1 MIAVKVVGFN
11 ILPDGFTSLLDT
23 PVFDEDFLL
32 SKKPKVYEDLCGSG
46 PQSAS
51 GTVSIPLKRLHDFKH
66 HAFKVINDRAMDA
79 LVASVKENG
88 IITPLIVRRDGND
101 YEVIS
106 GHRRKEAAAILKLE
120 TVPCTIAD
128 YDDEEALLIMCN
140 SNLLPSERAK
150 SISIKYDIL
159 MKRKGLERDGSGR
172 TRNTVAKEMGV
183 SPSLIDRCR
192 FLYGL
197 GDRIMEVVDLGNI
210 RETLA
215 VNKVRFMNATA
226 RDLLFSRIRRHNT
239 VFTERCLDEV
249 LAYDKRGEL
258 TQDLLDRIVERH
270 EKKKEAAKERR
281 KEQGTIPT
289 IPGAAI
295 ARYFPKTYT
304 VA

>member
-106 GHRRKEAAAILKLE
+106 GHRRKEAA
-120 TVPCTIAD
+120 
-128 YDDEEALLIMCN
+128 
-140 SNLLPSERAK
+140 
-150 SISIKYDIL
+150 
-159 MKRKGLERDGSGR
+159 
-172 TRNTVAKEMGV
+172 
-183 SPSLIDRCR
+183 
-192 FLYGL
+192 
-197 GDRIMEVVDLGNI
+197 
-210 RETLA
+210 
-215 VNKVRFMNATA
+215 
-226 RDLLFSRIRRHNT
+226 
-239 VFTERCLDEV
+239 
-249 LAYDKRGEL
+249 
-258 TQDLLDRIVERH
+258 
-270 EKKKEAAKERR
+270 KERR
-281 KEQGTIPT
+281 KEQGTVPT